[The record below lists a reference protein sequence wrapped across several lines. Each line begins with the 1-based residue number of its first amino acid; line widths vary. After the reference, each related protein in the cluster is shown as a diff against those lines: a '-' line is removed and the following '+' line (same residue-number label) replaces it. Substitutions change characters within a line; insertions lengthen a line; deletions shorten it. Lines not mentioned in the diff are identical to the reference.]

1 MDDAGASLQ
10 AEMSAMGRAAKA
22 AAQTLR
28 LADASARTGAIVAM
42 AKAVRAAAPA
52 ILAANARDVAAAKA
66 AGLDAP
72 LVDRLLLDEGRLEGV
87 AQALTTIAAI

>member
-28 LADASARTGAIVAM
+28 LADASART
-42 AKAVRAAAPA
+42 
-52 ILAANARDVAAAKA
+52 
-66 AGLDAP
+66 
-72 LVDRLLLDEGRLEGV
+72 
-87 AQALTTIAAI
+87 